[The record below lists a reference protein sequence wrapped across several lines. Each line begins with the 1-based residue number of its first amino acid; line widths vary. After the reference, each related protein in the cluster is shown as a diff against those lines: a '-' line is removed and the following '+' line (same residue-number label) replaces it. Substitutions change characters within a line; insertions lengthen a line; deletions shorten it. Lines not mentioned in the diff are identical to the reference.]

1 MQKISLPITI
11 FSLSLLTA
19 WSGLL
24 AADDGKD
31 GKQLPTATDA
41 QQHIDNLEPTD
52 SPTLREYKIHPGDLL
67 EISVWKEENMT
78 KEVLVRPDGGITFPL
93 SGEIYTGGK
102 TFAQLQTELTE
113 KLSTYLSNPVVTISP
128 KQLLG
133 NSIYVIG
140 KVVKPGIYPISSYID
155 VVQALSMAGGLTPF
169 SAVNDILIL
178 RRDSDGKQH
187 DIEFRY
193 GDIEDGDK
201 LKQNILLQSG
211 DTVLVP

>member
-1 MQKISLPITI
+1 MQKTSLPIII
-11 FSLSLLTA
+11 FSIVFLFA
-19 WSGLL
+19 WSSFLL
-24 AADDGKD
+24 ADDNE
-31 GKQLPTATDA
+31 QAPS
-41 QQHIDNLEPTD
+41 D
-52 SPTLREYKIHPGDLL
+52 SPTLQEYTVQPGDIL
-67 EISVWKEENMT
+67 EISVWKEEDMI
-78 KEVLVRPDGGITFPL
+78 KDVLVRPDGGITFPL
-93 SGEIYTGGK
+93 AGEIYTGGK
-102 TFAQLQTELTE
+102 TIFQLQTALTQ

-133 NSIYVIG
+133 NRIYVIG
-140 KVVKPGIYPISSYID
+140 KVAKPGMYLISSYID

-178 RRDSDGKQH
+178 RRASDGTQD
-187 DIEFRY
+187 DIKFRY

>member
-11 FSLSLLTA
+11 ISFCLLTA
-19 WSGLL
+19 SSGSLL
-24 AADDGKD
+24 ADTDKENQ
-31 GKQLPTATDA
+31 QLVNN
-41 QQHIDNLEPTD
+41 QKPTD
-52 SPTLREYKIHPGDLL
+52 SPTLREYKIHPGDVL
-67 EISVWKEENMT
+67 EISVWKEENMNR
-78 KEVLVRPDGGITFPL
+78 EILVRPDGGITFPL
-93 SGEIYTGGK
+93 AGEIYTDGK

-113 KLSTYLSNPVVTISP
+113 KLSSYLSNPVVTISP

-140 KVVKPGIYPISSYID
+140 KVVKPGMYPISSYID

-178 RRDSDGKQH
+178 RRDKNGKQH
-187 DIEFRY
+187 DIKFRY

>member
-1 MQKISLPITI
+1 MQKKSLPIII
-11 FSLSLLTA
+11 FSIVFLFA
-19 WSGLL
+19 WSGFLL
-24 AADDGKD
+24 ADDDEK
-31 GKQLPTATDA
+31 T
-41 QQHIDNLEPTD
+41 PTD
-52 SPTLREYKIHPGDLL
+52 SPTLQEYTVQPGDIL
-67 EISVWKEENMT
+67 EISVWKEEDMI
-78 KEVLVRPDGGITFPL
+78 KDVLVRPDGGITFPL
-93 SGEIYTGGK
+93 AGEIYTGGK
-102 TFAQLQTELTE
+102 TFSQLQTALTQ

-133 NSIYVIG
+133 NRIYVIG
-140 KVVKPGIYPISSYID
+140 KVAKPGMYLISSYID

-178 RRDSDGKQH
+178 RRSSDGTQD
-187 DIEFRY
+187 DIKFRY

>member
-1 MQKISLPITI
+1 MIIQKTSFTKTI
-11 FSLSLLTA
+11 LCLILLTA
-19 WSGLL
+19 WSGLIF
-24 AADDGKD
+24 ADNHF
-31 GKQLPTATDA
+31 KQP
-41 QQHIDNLEPTD
+41 IDNMAEAD
-52 SPTLREYKIHPGDLL
+52 KPTLHEYNIHPGDLL

-93 SGEIYTGGK
+93 AGEIYTGGK
-102 TFAQLQTELTE
+102 TFAQLQTALTE

-128 KQLLG
+128 KQLFG

-140 KVVKPGIYPISSYID
+140 KVAKPGKYPISSYID

-193 GDIEDGDK
+193 GDVEDGNK

>member
-1 MQKISLPITI
+1 MQKTSLPIII
-11 FSLSLLTA
+11 FSIVFLFA
-19 WSGLL
+19 WSSFLL
-24 AADDGKD
+24 ADDNE
-31 GKQLPTATDA
+31 QTPS
-41 QQHIDNLEPTD
+41 D
-52 SPTLREYKIHPGDLL
+52 SPTLQEYTVQPGDIL
-67 EISVWKEENMT
+67 EISVWKEEDMI
-78 KEVLVRPDGGITFPL
+78 KDVLVRPDGGITFPL
-93 SGEIYTGGK
+93 AGEIYTGGK
-102 TFAQLQTELTE
+102 TIFQLQTALTQ

-133 NSIYVIG
+133 NRIYVIG
-140 KVVKPGIYPISSYID
+140 KVAKPGMYLISSYID

-178 RRDSDGKQH
+178 RRASDGTQD
-187 DIEFRY
+187 DIKFRY

>member
-1 MQKISLPITI
+1 MHKISISAFI
-11 FSLSLLTA
+11 FSLLSLSV
-19 WSGLL
+19 WSNLLL
-24 AADDGKD
+24 ADDD
-31 GKQLPTATDA
+31 TQAT
-41 QQHIDNLEPTD
+41 TD
-52 SPTLREYKIHPGDLL
+52 SPTLLEYTVQPGDLL
-67 EISVWKEENMT
+67 EISVWKEEDMI
-78 KEVLVRPDGGITFPL
+78 KDVLVRPDGGITFPL
-93 SGEIYTGGK
+93 AGEIYTGGK
-102 TFAQLQTELTE
+102 TFSQLQTALTQ

-133 NSIYVIG
+133 NRIYVIG
-140 KVVKPGIYPISSYID
+140 KVAKPGMYLISSYID

-178 RRDSDGKQH
+178 RRASDGTQD
-187 DIEFRY
+187 DIKFRY